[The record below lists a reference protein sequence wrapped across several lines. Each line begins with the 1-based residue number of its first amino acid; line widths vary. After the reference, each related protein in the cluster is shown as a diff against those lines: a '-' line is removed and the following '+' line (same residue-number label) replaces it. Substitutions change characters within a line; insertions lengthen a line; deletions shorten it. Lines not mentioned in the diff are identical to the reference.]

1 MRSQGS
7 HASAG
12 AHGRQL
18 LHGKTRHPV
27 GLSLAGLRPLVLM
40 GGFLPPG
47 GSDRDG
53 FTESSG
59 LLPTLFDTQ
68 VAEQSNEH
76 QTTLRLAAS
85 SDGEASPVPVR
96 KSPVL

>member
-1 MRSQGS
+1 MG
-7 HASAG
+7 G
-12 AHGRQL
+12 IL

-47 GSDRDG
+47 GSERDG

-76 QTTLRLAAS
+76 QTTLRLAARF
-85 SDGEASPVPVR
+85 DGEASPVPVR
-96 KSPVL
+96 KSPCFEARSAS

>member
-1 MRSQGS
+1 VLIGGNCFTESIDILSIFPWR
-7 HASAG
+7 ASARCCSW
-12 AHGRQL
+12 AASCRS
-18 LHGKTRHPV
+18 V
-27 GLSLAGLRPLVLM
+27 
-40 GGFLPPG
+40 
-47 GSDRDG
+47 GSDWDG

-59 LLPTLFDTQ
+59 FLPTLFDTQ

-96 KSPVL
+96 KSHCFEARSAS